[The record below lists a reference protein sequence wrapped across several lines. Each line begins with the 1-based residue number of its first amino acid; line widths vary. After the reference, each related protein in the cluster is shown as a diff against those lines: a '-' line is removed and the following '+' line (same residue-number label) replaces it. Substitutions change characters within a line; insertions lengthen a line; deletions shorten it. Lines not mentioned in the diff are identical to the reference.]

1 MILAIDAGNTH
12 IVLGCLEAKRTRTL
26 ARISTDPTK
35 TTHEYAILIRDVL
48 DFECI
53 DIRELEGAII
63 SSVVPA
69 VTNTLRAAVRLLCRK
84 EAMVLGDGIETGLNI
99 RIDKPE
105 QLGADLAVGAVAA
118 LALCPPPLIV
128 IDIGT
133 ATTITVIDKEG
144 AFRGGTISPGPVLSM
159 KALAGST
166 AQLPEISVDVPKHC
180 IGTDTI
186 SCMHSGAIYGAA
198 AMLDGLI
205 ERMETELGYSA
216 TLIATGGL
224 AACVLPHCHREI
236 HYEPDLLLNGLK
248 VIWDKNKK

>member
-12 IVLGCLEAKRTRTL
+12 IVLGCLEAKRTRAL
-26 ARISTDPTK
+26 ARISNDPTK

-48 DFECI
+48 DFEC
-53 DIRELEGAII
+53 
-63 SSVVPA
+63 
-69 VTNTLRAAVRLLCRK
+69 
-84 EAMVLGDGIETGLNI
+84 
-99 RIDKPE
+99 
-105 QLGADLAVGAVAA
+105 
-118 LALCPPPLIV
+118 
-128 IDIGT
+128 
-133 ATTITVIDKEG
+133 KEG